1 VPYNESWGVPE
12 LTAVG
17 EQRHAVEA
25 LYHLTKTL
33 DATRP
38 VIGNFPLAVRA
49 LNLEVALTADVQ
61 ERVIHPKALAAMSS
75 VARWSTPLFNGAGIS
90 PGPY

>member
-1 VPYNESWGVPE
+1 
-12 LTAVG
+12 
-17 EQRHAVEA
+17 
-25 LYHLTKTL
+25 
-33 DATRP
+33 